1 MLHVI
6 LLYGFRELLPVTH
19 WREFCRN
26 GWHAASSRLVGFHIS
41 IIKPPASKNKRK
53 LNDGFEPLTFK
64 QDDVRRMTAKEQ
76 REDLLRILIAGLQ
89 RKLNLPQTT
98 TNPQAAR
105 PRNKVADESVQPP
118 QPPLP
123 DRPQEICK
131 FHSVMVIIS
140 EELLAERW
148 FCSVSRIQRWRSQKI
163 GPPYIKMMGRILY
176 RVSDI
181 EAYEQSCLVIPGKEK

>member
-1 MLHVI
+1 M
-6 LLYGFRELLPVTH
+6 R
-19 WREFCRN
+19 
-26 GWHAASSRLVGFHIS
+26 
-41 IIKPPASKNKRK
+41 PPANKIKRK
-53 LNDGFEPLTFK
+53 PNDGYEPLAFR
-64 QDDVRRMTAKEQ
+64 QDDIKKMTPKQ
-76 REDLLRILIAGLQ
+76 QGEDLLRILIAGLQ

-105 PRNKVADESVQPP
+105 PKKKGSEQSVQP
-118 QPPLP
+118 PPLP
-123 DRPQEICK
+123 DRSHEICK

-140 EELLAERW
+140 EELLAEGW

-181 EAYEQSCLVIPGKEK
+181 EAYEQSCLVIPGAEK

>member
-1 MLHVI
+1 M
-6 LLYGFRELLPVTH
+6 R
-19 WREFCRN
+19 
-26 GWHAASSRLVGFHIS
+26 
-41 IIKPPASKNKRK
+41 PPASKIKRK
-53 LNDGFEPLTFK
+53 PNDGYEPLAFR
-64 QDDVRRMTAKEQ
+64 QDDIKKMTPKQQGEH
-76 REDLLRILIAGLQ
+76 LLRILIAGLQ

-105 PRNKVADESVQPP
+105 PKKKGSEQSVQP
-118 QPPLP
+118 PPLP
-123 DRPQEICK
+123 DRSHEICK

-181 EAYEQSCLVIPGKEK
+181 EAYEQSCLVIPGAEK

>member
-6 LLYGFRELLPVTH
+6 LLNGFRELLPVTY
-19 WREFCRN
+19 WREFCRK
-26 GWHAASSRLVGFHIS
+26 GWHAASNRLVGFHIS
-41 IIKPPASKNKRK
+41 IIKPPTSRNKRK
-53 LNDGFEPLTFK
+53 PNDGYEPLTFK
-64 QDDVRRMTAKEQ
+64 QDDVRKMSAKEQ
-76 REDLLRILIAGLQ
+76 GEDLLRILIAGLQ

-98 TNPQAAR
+98 THPQTAR
-105 PRNKVADESVQPP
+105 PRKKVSEQSVQPP
-118 QPPLP
+118 SPPPP
-123 DRPQEICK
+123 DRPQGICK

-181 EAYEQSCLVIPGKEK
+181 EAYEQSCLVIHGKEK